1 MYREDMRMVG
11 WTQRAV
17 VAATSAV
24 LVGATMSVVPFV
36 PVASA
41 ITSGIVAT
49 DLVLNLDPNL
59 NASYPG
65 SGTTVTDLSNAG
77 RNGTLAGSPLPS
89 FDSSGP
95 KSFQFTRTY
104 VGNTA
109 STANKISV
117 NGTFL
122 TDNFTLQ
129 TWIKTSQ
136 VGYGSAHYTT
146 MYIMASECGGG
157 ANDWGLGV
165 NSSGKLAFG
174 AGPNDATFATGDS
187 VNTNNWVNVAA
198 TREKSTG
205 QIKLYINGVLKTTG
219 TGNTGNSLTCAADGK
234 TWIGNGQDA
243 PAYSFGGNIS
253 SVLAYTSVLSAADIL
268 TNYNATV
275 NTFYPVTYTITY
287 NANGATSGS
296 VPANGS
302 FTSGGAAAA
311 VSGNTGTLARTG
323 HTFGGWNTAADGTG
337 TAYAAGSSTYST
349 NANVTLYA
357 VWTPIPTTTTTSTTT
372 TSTTT
377 VPSVTTTAA
386 PVLQIVINNPTA
398 TTTTALAAATQP
410 SVLTGAVTVPQSS
423 LPLKSTATPNKVNGA
438 TGTSTTSTTVAP
450 GPTTTTVPVP
460 AVAVVETGQAAVT
473 KDGKVQQATV
483 SRRDN
488 KVVISVGA
496 MSAEVSSVDAG
507 GKTLA
512 LDAEGNVTLEPGARV
527 AIKIAGFEPGTEVEM
542 WMFSTPVRIGTATVG
557 SSGTL
562 DTVVEIP
569 KDVPTGAH
577 RVAITTKEKG
587 KDKVTFTLGVTVR
600 KFTKESNIATW
611 LIVVPILFAVGAALF
626 LPPAL
631 RRRRKDVIA

>member
-1 MYREDMRMVG
+1 MYRCLMRKVN
-11 WTQRAV
+11 WTRRAV
-17 VAATSAV
+17 VAAMSAA
-24 LVGATMSVVPFV
+24 LMGATMLVVPFA

-65 SGTTVTDLSNAG
+65 SGTTVTDLSTAG
-77 RNGTLAGSPLPS
+77 RNGTLAGSPLPT
-89 FDSSGP
+89 FDSTGP
-95 KSFQFTRTY
+95 KSFSFTRTY

-109 STANKISV
+109 SGANKISV

-129 TWIKTSQ
+129 TWIKTNQ

-165 NSSGKLAFG
+165 NSGGKLAFG

-253 SVLAYTSVLSAADIL
+253 SVLAYSSVLSAADIL
-268 TNYNATV
+268 ANYNATV

-302 FTSGGAAAA
+302 YTSGGAAASVA
-311 VSGNTGTLARTG
+311 GNTGTLARAG
-323 HTFGGWNTAADGTG
+323 YTFGGWNTAADGSG
-337 TAYAAGSSTYST
+337 TAYAAGGSTYST
-349 NANVTLYA
+349 NSDVTLYA
-357 VWTPIPTTTTTSTTT
+357 DWTPIPTTTTTSTTT
-372 TSTTT
+372 T
-377 VPSVTTTAA
+377 VPATTTTAA
-386 PVLQIVINNPTA
+386 PVLQIVINNPV
-398 TTTTALAAATQP
+398 TTTTIAASASP
-410 SVLTGAVTVPQSS
+410 SSVLSGTVTVPQTTV
-423 LPLKSTATPNKVNGA
+423 PLKGAASGAKVNGQTGA
-438 TGTSTTSTTVAP
+438 TTTSTTAAP

-460 AVAVVETGQAAVT
+460 AVPVVETGQAAVT
-473 KDGKVQQATV
+473 KDGKVEKATV

-496 MSAEVSSVDAG
+496 MSAEVSSVDSNG
-507 GKTLA
+507 RTLA
-512 LDAEGNVTLEPGARV
+512 LDSEGNVTLEPGARV
-527 AIKIAGFEPGTEVEM
+527 AIKIAGFEPGTDVEM
-542 WMFSTPVRIGTATVG
+542 WMFSTPIRIGTATVG

-562 DTVVEIP
+562 ETIVVIP

-631 RRRRKDVIA
+631 RRRRKDVVA

>member
-1 MYREDMRMVG
+1 MYCCLMRKVN
-11 WTQRAV
+11 WTRRAV
-17 VAATSAV
+17 VAAMSAA
-24 LVGATMSVVPFV
+24 LMGATMLVVPFA

-65 SGTTVTDLSNAG
+65 SGTTVTDLSTAG
-77 RNGTLAGSPLPS
+77 RNGTLAGSPLPT
-89 FDSSGP
+89 FDSTGP
-95 KSFQFTRTY
+95 KSFSFTRTY

-109 STANKISV
+109 SGANKISV

-129 TWIKTSQ
+129 TWIKTNQ

-165 NSSGKLAFG
+165 NSGGKLAFG

-253 SVLAYTSVLSAADIL
+253 SVLAYSSVLSAADIL
-268 TNYNATV
+268 ANYNATV

-302 FTSGGAAAA
+302 YTSGGAAASVA
-311 VSGNTGTLARTG
+311 GNTGTLARAG
-323 HTFGGWNTAADGTG
+323 YTFGGWNTAADGSG
-337 TAYAAGSSTYST
+337 TAYAAGGSTYST
-349 NANVTLYA
+349 NSDVTLYA
-357 VWTPIPTTTTTSTTT
+357 DWTPIPTTTTTSTTT
-372 TSTTT
+372 T
-377 VPSVTTTAA
+377 VPATTTTAA
-386 PVLQIVINNPTA
+386 PVLQIVINNPV
-398 TTTTALAAATQP
+398 TTTTIAASASP
-410 SVLTGAVTVPQSS
+410 SSVLSGTVTVPQTTV
-423 LPLKSTATPNKVNGA
+423 PLKGAASGAKVNGQTGA
-438 TGTSTTSTTVAP
+438 TTTSTTAAP

-460 AVAVVETGQAAVT
+460 AVPVVETGQAAVT
-473 KDGKVQQATV
+473 KDGKVEKATV

-496 MSAEVSSVDAG
+496 MSAEVSSVDSNG
-507 GKTLA
+507 RTLA
-512 LDAEGNVTLEPGARV
+512 LDSEGNVTLEPGARV
-527 AIKIAGFEPGTEVEM
+527 AIKIAGFEPGTDVEM
-542 WMFSTPVRIGTATVG
+542 WMFSTPIRIGTATVG
-557 SSGTL
+557 PSGTL
-562 DTVVEIP
+562 ETIVVIP

-631 RRRRKDVIA
+631 RRRRKDVVA

>member
-1 MYREDMRMVG
+1 M
-11 WTQRAV
+11 
-17 VAATSAV
+17 
-24 LVGATMSVVPFV
+24 GATMLVVPFA

-65 SGTTVTDLSNAG
+65 SGTTVTDLSTAG
-77 RNGTLAGSPLPS
+77 RNGTLAGSPLPT

-95 KSFQFTRTY
+95 KSFSFTRAY
-104 VGNTA
+104 VGNTS
-109 STANKISV
+109 STASKISV
-117 NGTFL
+117 NGNFL

-136 VGYGSAHYTT
+136 VGYNTAHYTT
-146 MYIMASECGGG
+146 SYIMASECGGG

-165 NSSGKLAFG
+165 NSGGKLAFG
-174 AGPNDATFATGDS
+174 AGPNDATFATTDS
-187 VNTNNWVNVAA
+187 VNTNTWVNVAA

-219 TGNTGNSLTCAADGK
+219 TGNAGNSLTCSADGK

-268 TNYNATV
+268 ANYNATV

-302 FTSGGAAAA
+302 YTSGGAAASVA
-311 VSGNTGTLARTG
+311 GNTGTLARTG
-323 HTFGGWNTAADGTG
+323 YTFGGWNTAADGSG
-337 TAYAAGSSTYST
+337 TAYAAGGSTYST
-349 NANVTLYA
+349 NSDVTLYA
-357 VWTPIPTTTTTSTTT
+357 DWTPIPTTTTTSTTT
-372 TSTTT
+372 T
-377 VPSVTTTAA
+377 VPATTTTAA
-386 PVLQIVINNPTA
+386 PVLQIVINNPV
-398 TTTTALAAATQP
+398 TTTTIAASASP
-410 SVLTGAVTVPQSS
+410 SSVLSGTVTVPQTTV
-423 LPLKSTATPNKVNGA
+423 PLKGAASGAKVNGQTGA
-438 TGTSTTSTTVAP
+438 TTTSTTAAP

-460 AVAVVETGQAAVT
+460 AVPVVETGQAAVT
-473 KDGKVQQATV
+473 KDGKVEKATV

-496 MSAEVSSVDAG
+496 MSAEVSSVDSNG
-507 GKTLA
+507 RTLA
-512 LDAEGNVTLEPGARV
+512 LDSEGNVTLEPGARV
-527 AIKIAGFEPGTEVEM
+527 AIKIAGFEPGTDVEM
-542 WMFSTPVRIGTATVG
+542 WMFSTPIRIGTATVG
-557 SSGTL
+557 PSGTL
-562 DTVVEIP
+562 KTIVVIP

-631 RRRRKDVIA
+631 RRRRKDV

>member
-1 MYREDMRMVG
+1 MYCCLMRKVN
-11 WTQRAV
+11 WTRRAV
-17 VAATSAV
+17 VAAMSAA
-24 LVGATMSVVPFV
+24 LMGATMLVVPFA

-65 SGTTVTDLSNAG
+65 SGTTVTDLSTAG
-77 RNGTLAGSPLPS
+77 RNGTLAGSPLPT
-89 FDSSGP
+89 FDSTGP
-95 KSFQFTRTY
+95 KSFSFTRTY
-104 VGNTA
+104 VGNT
-109 STANKISV
+109 SSGANKISV

-129 TWIKTSQ
+129 TWIKTNQ

-165 NSSGKLAFG
+165 NSGGKLAFG

-253 SVLAYTSVLSAADIL
+253 SVLAYSSVLSAADIL
-268 TNYNATV
+268 ANYNATV

-302 FTSGGAAAA
+302 YTSGGAAASVA
-311 VSGNTGTLARTG
+311 GNTGTLARAG
-323 HTFGGWNTAADGTG
+323 YTFGGWNTAADGSG
-337 TAYAAGSSTYST
+337 TAYAAGGSTYST
-349 NANVTLYA
+349 NSDVTLYA
-357 VWTPIPTTTTTSTTT
+357 DWTPIPTTTTTSTTT
-372 TSTTT
+372 T
-377 VPSVTTTAA
+377 VPATTTTAA
-386 PVLQIVINNPTA
+386 PVLQIVINNPV
-398 TTTTALAAATQP
+398 TTTTIAASASP
-410 SVLTGAVTVPQSS
+410 SSVLSGTVTVPQTTV
-423 LPLKSTATPNKVNGA
+423 PLKGAASGAKVNGQTGA
-438 TGTSTTSTTVAP
+438 TTTSTTAAP

-460 AVAVVETGQAAVT
+460 AVPVVETGQAAVT
-473 KDGKVQQATV
+473 KDGKVEKATV

-496 MSAEVSSVDAG
+496 MSAEVSSVDSNG
-507 GKTLA
+507 RTLA
-512 LDAEGNVTLEPGARV
+512 LDSEGNVTLEPGARV
-527 AIKIAGFEPGTEVEM
+527 AIKIAGFEPGTDVEM

-557 SSGTL
+557 PSGTL
-562 DTVVEIP
+562 ETIVVIP

-631 RRRRKDVIA
+631 RRRRKDVVA

>member
-1 MYREDMRMVG
+1 MYRWLMRKVN
-11 WTQRAV
+11 WTRRAV
-17 VAATSAV
+17 VAAMSAA
-24 LVGATMSVVPFV
+24 LMGATMLVVPFA

-65 SGTTVTDLSNAG
+65 SGTTVTDLSTAG
-77 RNGTLAGSPLPS
+77 RNGTLAGSPLPT
-89 FDSSGP
+89 FDSTGP
-95 KSFQFTRTY
+95 KSFSFTRTY

-109 STANKISV
+109 SGANKISV

-129 TWIKTSQ
+129 TWIKTNQ

-165 NSSGKLAFG
+165 NSGGKLAFG

-253 SVLAYTSVLSAADIL
+253 SVLAYSSVLSAADIL
-268 TNYNATV
+268 ANYNATV

-302 FTSGGAAAA
+302 YTSGGAAASVA
-311 VSGNTGTLARTG
+311 GNTGTLARAG
-323 HTFGGWNTAADGTG
+323 YTFGGWNTAADGSG
-337 TAYAAGSSTYST
+337 TAYAAGGSTYST
-349 NANVTLYA
+349 NSDVTLYA
-357 VWTPIPTTTTTSTTT
+357 DWTPIPTTTTTSTTT
-372 TSTTT
+372 T
-377 VPSVTTTAA
+377 VPATTTTAA
-386 PVLQIVINNPTA
+386 PVLQIVINNPV
-398 TTTTALAAATQP
+398 TTTTIAASASP
-410 SVLTGAVTVPQSS
+410 SSVLSGTVTVPQTTV
-423 LPLKSTATPNKVNGA
+423 PLKGAASGAKVNGQTGA
-438 TGTSTTSTTVAP
+438 TTTSTTAAP

-460 AVAVVETGQAAVT
+460 AVPVVETGQAAVT
-473 KDGKVQQATV
+473 KDGKVEKATV

-496 MSAEVSSVDAG
+496 MSAEVSSVDSNG
-507 GKTLA
+507 RTLA
-512 LDAEGNVTLEPGARV
+512 LDSEGNVTLEPGARV
-527 AIKIAGFEPGTEVEM
+527 AIKIAGFEPGTDVEM
-542 WMFSTPVRIGTATVG
+542 WMFSTPIRIGTATVG

-562 DTVVEIP
+562 ETIVVIP

-631 RRRRKDVIA
+631 RRRRKDVSS

>member
-1 MYREDMRMVG
+1 M
-11 WTQRAV
+11 
-17 VAATSAV
+17 
-24 LVGATMSVVPFV
+24 GATMLVVPFA

-65 SGTTVTDLSNAG
+65 SGTTVTDLSTAG
-77 RNGTLAGSPLPS
+77 RNGTLAGSPLPT
-89 FDSSGP
+89 FDSTGP
-95 KSFQFTRTY
+95 KSFSFTRTY

-109 STANKISV
+109 SGANKISV

-129 TWIKTSQ
+129 TWIKTNQ

-165 NSSGKLAFG
+165 NSGGKLAFG

-253 SVLAYTSVLSAADIL
+253 SVLAYSSVLSAADIL
-268 TNYNATV
+268 ANYNATV

-302 FTSGGAAAA
+302 YTSGGAAASVA
-311 VSGNTGTLARTG
+311 GNTGTLARAG
-323 HTFGGWNTAADGTG
+323 YTFGGWNTAADGSG
-337 TAYAAGSSTYST
+337 TAYAAGGSTYST
-349 NANVTLYA
+349 NSDVTLYA
-357 VWTPIPTTTTTSTTT
+357 DWTPIPTTTTTSTTT
-372 TSTTT
+372 T
-377 VPSVTTTAA
+377 VPATTTTAA
-386 PVLQIVINNPTA
+386 PVLQIVINNPV
-398 TTTTALAAATQP
+398 TTTTIAASASP
-410 SVLTGAVTVPQSS
+410 SSVLSGTVTVPQTTV
-423 LPLKSTATPNKVNGA
+423 PLKGAASGAKVNGQTGA
-438 TGTSTTSTTVAP
+438 TTTSTTAAP

-460 AVAVVETGQAAVT
+460 AVPVVETGQAAVT
-473 KDGKVQQATV
+473 KDGKVEKATV

-496 MSAEVSSVDAG
+496 MSAEVSSVDSNG
-507 GKTLA
+507 RTLA
-512 LDAEGNVTLEPGARV
+512 LDSEGNVTLEPGARV
-527 AIKIAGFEPGTEVEM
+527 AIKIAGFEPGTDVEM
-542 WMFSTPVRIGTATVG
+542 WMFSTPIRIGTATVG

-562 DTVVEIP
+562 ETIVVIP

-631 RRRRKDVIA
+631 RRRRKDVVA

>member
-1 MYREDMRMVG
+1 M
-11 WTQRAV
+11 
-17 VAATSAV
+17 
-24 LVGATMSVVPFV
+24 GATMLVVPFA

-65 SGTTVTDLSNAG
+65 SGTTVTDLSTAG
-77 RNGTLAGSPLPS
+77 RNGTLAGSPLPT
-89 FDSSGP
+89 FDSTGP
-95 KSFQFTRTY
+95 KSFSFTRTY

-109 STANKISV
+109 SGANKISV

-129 TWIKTSQ
+129 TWIKTNQ

-165 NSSGKLAFG
+165 NSGGKLAFG

-253 SVLAYTSVLSAADIL
+253 SVLAYSSVLSAADIL
-268 TNYNATV
+268 ANYNATV

-302 FTSGGAAAA
+302 YTSGGAAASVA
-311 VSGNTGTLARTG
+311 GNTGTLARAG
-323 HTFGGWNTAADGTG
+323 YTFGGWNTAADGSG
-337 TAYAAGSSTYST
+337 TAYAAGGSTYST
-349 NANVTLYA
+349 NSDVTLYA
-357 VWTPIPTTTTTSTTT
+357 DWTPIPTTTTTSTTT
-372 TSTTT
+372 T
-377 VPSVTTTAA
+377 VPATTTTAA
-386 PVLQIVINNPTA
+386 PVLQIVINNPV
-398 TTTTALAAATQP
+398 TTTTIAASASP
-410 SVLTGAVTVPQSS
+410 SSVLSGTVTVPQTTV
-423 LPLKSTATPNKVNGA
+423 PLKGAASGAKVNGQTGA
-438 TGTSTTSTTVAP
+438 TTTSTTAAP

-460 AVAVVETGQAAVT
+460 AVPVVETGQAAVT
-473 KDGKVQQATV
+473 KDGKVEKATV

-496 MSAEVSSVDAG
+496 MSAEVSSVDSNG
-507 GKTLA
+507 RTLA
-512 LDAEGNVTLEPGARV
+512 LDSEGNVTLEPGARV
-527 AIKIAGFEPGTEVEM
+527 AIKIAGFEPGTDVEM
-542 WMFSTPVRIGTATVG
+542 WMFSTPIRIGTATVG
-557 SSGTL
+557 PSGTL
-562 DTVVEIP
+562 ETIVVIP

-631 RRRRKDVIA
+631 RRRRKDVVA

>member
-1 MYREDMRMVG
+1 MYCCLMRKVN
-11 WTQRAV
+11 WTRRAV
-17 VAATSAV
+17 VAAMSAA
-24 LVGATMSVVPFV
+24 LMGATMLVVPFA

-65 SGTTVTDLSNAG
+65 SGTTVTDLSTAG
-77 RNGTLAGSPLPS
+77 RNGTLAGSPLPT
-89 FDSSGP
+89 FDSTGP
-95 KSFQFTRTY
+95 KSFSFTRTY

-109 STANKISV
+109 SGANKISV

-129 TWIKTSQ
+129 TWIKTNQ

-165 NSSGKLAFG
+165 NSGGKLAFG

-253 SVLAYTSVLSAADIL
+253 SVLAYSSVLSAADIL
-268 TNYNATV
+268 ANYNATV

-302 FTSGGAAAA
+302 YTSGGAAASVA
-311 VSGNTGTLARTG
+311 GNTGTLARAG
-323 HTFGGWNTAADGTG
+323 YTFGGWNTAADGSG
-337 TAYAAGSSTYST
+337 TAYAAGGSTYST
-349 NANVTLYA
+349 NSDVTLYA
-357 VWTPIPTTTTTSTTT
+357 DWTPIPTTTTTSTTT
-372 TSTTT
+372 T
-377 VPSVTTTAA
+377 VPATTTTAA
-386 PVLQIVINNPTA
+386 PVLQIVINNPV
-398 TTTTALAAATQP
+398 TTTTIAASASP
-410 SVLTGAVTVPQSS
+410 SSVLSGTVTVPQTTV
-423 LPLKSTATPNKVNGA
+423 PLKGAASGAKVNGQTGA
-438 TGTSTTSTTVAP
+438 TTTSTTAAP

-460 AVAVVETGQAAVT
+460 AVPVVETGQAAVT
-473 KDGKVQQATV
+473 KDGKVEKATV

-496 MSAEVSSVDAG
+496 MSAEVSSVDSNG
-507 GKTLA
+507 RTLA
-512 LDAEGNVTLEPGARV
+512 LDSEGNVTLEPGARV
-527 AIKIAGFEPGTEVEM
+527 AIKIAGFEPGTDVEM
-542 WMFSTPVRIGTATVG
+542 WMFSTPIRIGTATVG

-562 DTVVEIP
+562 ETIVVIP

-631 RRRRKDVIA
+631 RRRRKDVVA

>member
-1 MYREDMRMVG
+1 MYRGLMRMVN
-11 WTQRAV
+11 WTKPAV
-17 VAATSAV
+17 VAAMSVA
-24 LVGATMSVVPFV
+24 LVGATMLVVPFA

-65 SGTTVTDLSNAG
+65 SGTTVTDLSTAG
-77 RNGTLAGSPLPS
+77 RNGTLAGSPLPT

-95 KSFQFTRTY
+95 KSFSFTRAY
-104 VGNTA
+104 VGNTS
-109 STANKISV
+109 STASKISV
-117 NGTFL
+117 NGNFL

-129 TWIKTSQ
+129 TWIKTNQ

-165 NSSGKLAFG
+165 NSGGKLAFG

-219 TGNTGNSLTCAADGK
+219 TGNTGNSLTCSADGK

-268 TNYNATV
+268 ANYNATV

-302 FTSGGAAAA
+302 YTSGGAAASVA
-311 VSGNTGTLARTG
+311 GNTGTLARAG
-323 HTFGGWNTAADGTG
+323 YTFGGWNTAADGSG
-337 TAYAAGSSTYST
+337 TAYAAGGSTYST
-349 NANVTLYA
+349 NSDVTLYA
-357 VWTPIPTTTTTSTTT
+357 DWTPIPTTTTTSTTT
-372 TSTTT
+372 T
-377 VPSVTTTAA
+377 VPATTTTAA
-386 PVLQIVINNPTA
+386 PVLQIVINNPV
-398 TTTTALAAATQP
+398 TTTTIAASASP
-410 SVLTGAVTVPQSS
+410 SSVLSGTVTVPQTTV
-423 LPLKSTATPNKVNGA
+423 PLKGAASGAKVNGQTGA
-438 TGTSTTSTTVAP
+438 TTTSTTAAP

-460 AVAVVETGQAAVT
+460 AVPVVETGQAAVT
-473 KDGKVQQATV
+473 KDGKVEKATV

-496 MSAEVSSVDAG
+496 MSAEVSSVDSNG
-507 GKTLA
+507 RTLA
-512 LDAEGNVTLEPGARV
+512 LDSEGNVTLEPGARV
-527 AIKIAGFEPGTEVEM
+527 AIKIAGFEPGTDVEM
-542 WMFSTPVRIGTATVG
+542 WMFSTPIRIGTATVG
-557 SSGTL
+557 PSGTL
-562 DTVVEIP
+562 ETIVVIP

-631 RRRRKDVIA
+631 RRRRKDVSA

>member
-1 MYREDMRMVG
+1 MRLVNLS
-11 WTQRAV
+11 RRVALAAAAV
-17 VAATSAV
+17 VMVSATVAAAPLAHTPS
-24 LVGATMSVVPFV
+24 
-36 PVASA
+36 ASA
-41 ITSGIVAT
+41 LTSGIVAT
-49 DLVLNLDPNL
+49 NLALNLDPNITD
-59 NASYPG
+59 SYPG
-65 SGTTVTDLSNAG
+65 SGTTVTDLSAAG

-129 TWIKTSQ
+129 TWIKTNQ

-146 MYIMASECGGG
+146 MYILASECGGG

-174 AGPNDATFATGDS
+174 AGTSDATFATTDS

-205 QIKLYINGVLKTTG
+205 QIKLYINGVLKA
-219 TGNTGNSLTCAADGK
+219 TGNGSSGNSLTCAADGR

-275 NTFYPVTYTITY
+275 NTFYPVTYTMTY
-287 NANGATSGS
+287 DANGATSGS
-296 VPANGS
+296 VPSSGS
-302 FTSGGAAAA
+302 FTSGGAATA
-311 VSGNTGTLARTG
+311 VSPNSGSLARTG
-323 HTFGGWNTAADGTG
+323 YTFGGWNTAADGTG
-337 TAYAAGSSTYST
+337 TPYAAGSSTYST

-357 VWTPIPTTTTTSTTT
+357 VWTPIPTTTTSTTT
-372 TSTTT
+372 TT
-377 VPSVTTTAA
+377 VPVTTTTAA
-386 PVLQIVINNPTA
+386 PVLQIIINNPGA
-398 TTTTALAAATQP
+398 TTTTVATSETP
-410 SVLTGAVTVPQSS
+410 GTPLTGSVSVPPVTMPSKNAAVAPVRGT
-423 LPLKSTATPNKVNGA
+423 GA
-438 TGTSTTSTTVAP
+438 PSTTTTTTSIVS
-450 GPTTTTVPVP
+450 GPTTTTVVVP
-460 AVAVVETGQAAVT
+460 AIPVVETGQAAVT
-473 KDGKVQQATV
+473 KDGEVQQSTV

-496 MSAEVSSVDAG
+496 LSAEVSSVDADG
-507 GKTLA
+507 NTLA
-512 LDAEGNVTLEPGARV
+512 LDADGNVALEPGARV
-527 AIKIAGFEPGTEVEM
+527 AIKIAGFEPGTEMEM
-542 WMFSTPVRIGTATVG
+542 WMFSTPIRIGTATVG
-557 SSGTL
+557 PSGTL
-562 DTVVEIP
+562 DTVLVIP
-569 KDVPTGAH
+569 EDIPTGAH

-587 KDKVTFTLGVTVR
+587 KDAVTFTLGVSVR
-600 KFTKESNIATW
+600 NFTKESNIATW

-631 RRRRKDVIA
+631 RRRLRR